1 MFNEKVLDDFL
12 SKNDPLRQICTKEY
26 ILGVF
31 KFGSYL
37 SILHNKRLNP
47 SAVFC
52 LILEN
57 KELRDLFVEITHSE
71 STKEALLGLLQ
82 FYPPLLKSKNTKR
95 LFKKSINSKK

>member
-1 MFNEKVLDDFL
+1 MFNEKVLGDFI

-31 KFGSYL
+31 KFGSFL

-47 SAVFC
+47 SSIFV

-57 KELRDLFVEITHSE
+57 KEIRDLFVEVTHSE
-71 STKEALLGLLQ
+71 NAKDALLNLLQ
-82 FYPPLLKSKNTKR
+82 LYPPLLKSKNTKR
-95 LFKKSINSKK
+95 LFKKSITSKK